1 MWNVS
6 WLCNRFSHK
15 QRRATESRNHQQ
27 HIFFLLFF
35 YFIQELTHSHDP
47 PRLFNYKKKKKRK
60 SLHFSVFLYIPLK
73 GNCEFVGWHRR
84 STYVIAGQ
92 RQVVA
97 RYRGLISLFASLTLR
112 KPNLLTHIHHTL
124 LCTGLKC
131 VWERERLEKKEKK
144 EKEERLRSVM

>member
-1 MWNVS
+1 MIPHAC
-6 WLCNRFSHK
+6 LI
-15 QRRATESRNHQQ
+15 T
-27 HIFFLLFF
+27 
-35 YFIQELTHSHDP
+35 
-47 PRLFNYKKKKKRK
+47 KKKRK
-60 SLHFSVFLYIPLK
+60 ENHCTSACFYIPLK